1 MKRVQQGFTLIELL
15 IVVAIIGIL
24 AALAIPA
31 YQDYTKKAK
40 IAEGYALLDE
50 LKLQAAEYFH
60 SNGTFVGF
68 DPTASFTATK
78 YVDSIAVNG
87 ATASMVEIRA
97 NLQGIDT
104 TVNGQYVCVEP
115 SATNPNDWLCGGTV
129 ATKLKPAT
137 CGAAC

>member
-50 LKLQAAEYFH
+50 LKLQAAEFYH

-68 DPTASFTATK
+68 DPTATFVATK
-78 YVDSIAVNG
+78 YVDSISVNG
-87 ATASMVEIRA
+87 ATASQINIRA

-104 TVNGQYVCVEP
+104 TVNSQYVCIVP
-115 SATNPNDWLCGGTV
+115 STTNPNDWLCGGTV
-129 ATKLKPAT
+129 TGKLKPST
-137 CGAAC
+137 CTSAC